1 MDNIERMR
9 EQLKSMGAIFD
20 WEREVI
26 TCLPGYYKWS
36 QWLFLKF
43 YERGLAYKKLSPVDF
58 CPTCNTTLARE
69 QVWGEDRH
77 CERCETPVVKKEL
90 DQWFLKIT
98 DYADELLDFFPDRL
112 AGAGRVDAEKL
123 DRQK

>member
-1 MDNIERMR
+1 M
-9 EQLKSMGAIFD
+9 
-20 WEREVI
+20 
-26 TCLPGYYKWS
+26 
-36 QWLFLKF
+36 KF

-98 DYADELLDFFPDRL
+98 DYAEELLDFSQIDWPERVVSMQQNWIGKSEGAEVTFPLPNR
-112 AGAGRVDAEKL
+112 GRN
-123 DRQK
+123 